1 MNFNDIAR
9 IVRPIAQKIDRVITR
24 GVVTKVNNDGVNEFN
39 PGSGDSPQLVS
50 IKGMPGDIYTEIPR
64 YQSYGHES
72 YPAKDAEAVLLAPSG
87 ESENSFI
94 IVIQDISL
102 RPTDL
107 AETEVTDYGPLDDAG
122 ATIPTYQ
129 RVHFKADGS
138 VEIRAGK
145 NNLIKFTKDGKLEL
159 TVDDDFDLNITGNA
173 NITASGNVVI
183 AASEIQA
190 NCDNVVTGADV
201 KADGISLKTH
211 FHQGNLGFP
220 TGAPIQAGG
229 GTTPTDLPT
238 ADADGRITDGPGTNL
253 STHTHTQPNDG
264 GGDAESPTSAPV

>member
-50 IKGMPGDIYTEIPR
+50 IEGMPGDIYTEIPR

-159 TVDDDFDLNITGNA
+159 TVDDNFEVAVASGKKIVLGDGTNEVLSLLNDLITEFKTLVSSSILGGSNSVDLGGAASTGALFKVAGALATMETNITT
-173 NITASGNVVI
+173 IQTALG
-183 AASEIQA
+183 
-190 NCDNVVTGADV
+190 
-201 KADGISLKTH
+201 SLK
-211 FHQGNLGFP
+211 
-220 TGAPIQAGG
+220 
-229 GTTPTDLPT
+229 
-238 ADADGRITDGPGTNL
+238 
-253 STHTHTQPNDG
+253 
-264 GGDAESPTSAPV
+264 E